1 MFDSMDICKSLN
13 INIGTVMKNP
23 ETLKFFLLILK
34 LTSKF
39 EWLLDNII
47 IERIISASIL
57 AKFSF

>member
-1 MFDSMDICKSLN
+1 MVDSMDICKSLN

-47 IERIISASIL
+47 IERIIL